1 MFSVHQH
8 CDWYADLP
16 SLCPALPHLC
26 RPSLLLGSQREKQ
39 GRIARARLCVPLDF
53 RAPPATRDA
62 SSVKPMRGEEEA
74 TKTSDDDLGH
84 TTATYTD
91 AGQFSRGFS
100 RQGTPADSAPH
111 GPRATDYVDRR
122 SSVLQ
127 QAILHRTDA
136 GTTGE
141 ELASGQGKGW
151 RASRA
156 RRLTRCAFKSP
167 PVDSQMLT
175 ARPVP
180 PFRWSRTSPLASA
193 ALASSPIP
201 GRLCV
206 AGMVWPVAHGTER
219 GTDSVDLAPVSNS
232 ILAQLRL
239 RCTGQVV
246 SPKKRV
252 RTSPASTVARRCIFI
267 EETITW

>member
-1 MFSVHQH
+1 MVCRPPVPLPCSSSSLLAQPPTRLPAREAGQNRAGEAV
-8 CDWYADLP
+8 CATRLP
-16 SLCPALPHLC
+16 SP
-26 RPSLLLGSQREKQ
+26 
-39 GRIARARLCVPLDF
+39 
-53 RAPPATRDA
+53 PPATRDA

-141 ELASGQGKGW
+141 ELASGSGQGKGW

-175 ARPVP
+175 ARPVT

-206 AGMVWPVAHGTER
+206 AGMVWPVARDTER
-219 GTDSVDLAPVSNS
+219 GTDSVDSAPVSNP

-246 SPKKRV
+246 LPKKRV
-252 RTSPASTVARRCIFI
+252 RTSPAFPVARRCIFI
-267 EETITW
+267 KETITW